1 MSVRRRL
8 LDGREGLT
16 EREVSLEEARRI
28 AVRAQLL
35 DGSAKSV
42 LETVRHL
49 GFLQLDPITTVATP
63 QELVLWSRLGP
74 HDRGSLERLLGQRK
88 LFEWNAFLW
97 PIESLPVVR
106 ALMRRWRRSEHYSH
120 ERRAR
125 AFLQENPAFRRHVK
139 RRLETD
145 GPLLSR
151 ELEDLSAGE
160 RRNHRW
166 YGARRVGIMLDV
178 LHLYGELAIVGRRGG
193 QKLWDLAE
201 RWYPETETLPLREAE
216 RRLAAHAARAL
227 GVRRE
232 KGRWLAH
239 PDVSGE
245 PVPDRVTVLSP
256 FDRLV
261 YDRDRAEAL
270 FDFRYRIEI
279 YVPPAKREYGY
290 YVLPLLAGDELVGR
304 VEPLVDR
311 KAGTM
316 RVLGAWGD
324 TSRLAEALEPLA
336 SHLGVELEQ
345 AKRVSRR
352 APAPSSRSSAARSR
366 LR

>member
-1 MSVRRRL
+1 MSVRRGML
-8 LDGREGLT
+8 AGRDTL
-16 EREVSLEEARRI
+16 EREVTREEARRI

-35 DGSAKSV
+35 DGSATTV

-49 GFLQLDPITTVATP
+49 GFLQLDPIATVATP
-63 QELVLWSRLGP
+63 QELVLWSRLGA
-74 HDRGSLERLLGQRK
+74 HDRGALERLLRQRK

-106 ALMRRWRRSEHYSH
+106 ALMRRWRRSEQYSH

-125 AFLQENPAFRRHVK
+125 EFVKENTAFRRYVK
-139 RRLETD
+139 RSLERE

-201 RWYPETETLPLREAE
+201 RWYPETETIPLREAE
-216 RRLAAHAARAL
+216 RLLQSHALQAL
-227 GVRRE
+227 GVRHE
-232 KGRWLAH
+232 KERWLAH
-239 PDVSGE
+239 PDVSAG

-261 YDRDRAEAL
+261 YDRDRAAAL
-270 FDFRYRIEI
+270 WDFRYRIEI

-290 YVLPLLAGDELVGR
+290 YVLPLLVGDELVGR
-304 VEPLVDR
+304 IEPLVDR

-316 RVLGAWGD
+316 RVLGAWGH
-324 TSRLAEALEPLA
+324 TSRLDEALAPLA
-336 SHLGVELEQ
+336 AHLGVELEL
-345 AKRVSRR
+345 SR
-352 APAPSSRSSAARSR
+352 PEQDPSSRSSGARSR
-366 LR
+366 RR